1 MDRDN
6 RNDLFSQIE
15 YLLIR
20 LLLIAL
26 LLIGGYKLLE
36 REIYEKNGEPIHTPP
51 SKREIAT
58 AIQKVK
64 RRLLPTCLDSPDGTQ
79 CSVTCRSITFTYS
92 RS

>member
-20 LLLIAL
+20 LLLMAL

-36 REIYEKNGEPIHTPP
+36 REIYGASANTEV
-51 SKREIAT
+51 ST
-58 AIQKVK
+58 AVAPLQTELAGDRVAKIVGKEQ
-64 RRLLPTCLDSPDGTQ
+64 
-79 CSVTCRSITFTYS
+79 
-92 RS
+92 

>member
-6 RNDLFSQIE
+6 IFSQIE

-36 REIYEKNGEPIHTPP
+36 REIHAASANKEV
-51 SKREIAT
+51 ST
-58 AIQKVK
+58 AVALCKLNSQ
-64 RRLLPTCLDSPDGTQ
+64 PTEWPG
-79 CSVTCRSITFTYS
+79 
-92 RS
+92 